1 MTTKAAM
8 EFWIK
13 QAWRGHNSGTRYPDD
28 IRIEPMHSEYTHV
41 IEYSA
46 YEELKRQNEVLM
58 EAVDH
63 GIKALKAADKMYR
76 DLFYVNNAAKGD
88 FHKKCPFSV
97 FEIALTA
104 IEKNITSLD
113 GKQKDGEE

>member
-28 IRIEPMHSEYTHV
+28 IRTEPMHSEYIHV

-46 YEELKRQNEVLM
+46 YEELIRQNEIMV
-58 EAVDH
+58 EA
-63 GIKALKAADKMYR
+63 LR
-76 DLFYVNNAAKGD
+76 
-88 FHKKCPFSV
+88 
-97 FEIALTA
+97 EIANQKISGSQVYDASELMVETA
-104 IEKNITSLD
+104 KEALAKCGKVEK
-113 GKQKDGEE
+113 